1 MTDLLAKLNDA
12 QLAAVTAPDGP
23 VLVVAGAGSGK
34 TRVLTTRVAWLL
46 GERGVQPGGILAFT
60 FTNRAARE
68 MKERVAGAVGQG
80 RAPFWIGT
88 FHATGLRILCSDG
101 VSIGVPQDFTIFD
114 TDDSKRL
121 LKQVLDELKI
131 DAKQFT
137 PSGARS
143 QISAWKNDDVDPVAA
158 AARATTFIE
167 EKYAAIF
174 AGYEKGLVRCR
185 ALDFDDLILRT
196 VHLLEQDEGVR
207 GRYAERFRHV
217 LVDEFQDT
225 NPLQL
230 VLIKALQSW
239 HGNVFAVGDDDQS
252 IYSWRGARIENMLG
266 FDEFFPGAVTCRLEQ
281 NYRSTGIILDA
292 ANAVIAN
299 NRRRKG
305 KNLWTAGDRGEQLVE
320 EEFLDGED
328 EAARLVDIV
337 RSELARGLTRA
348 DVTVLYRTNAQS
360 RVLEDA
366 LRRAHLPYQIVGS
379 LQFYERKEVRD
390 VLAYL
395 KFIAN
400 PADEI
405 SLQRI
410 INVPKRQLGDTTV
423 ARLLELASGAG
434 LTCGQA
440 AAEPGLLEGVVSG
453 AVCRRVRT
461 FFDQAARWRLLA
473 SEGLPIPDL
482 LQQVLKDIGYQQHLE
497 ADDPEG
503 AAARAENVAELVNA
517 AADFQES
524 NPDGKLSQFLEQT
537 ALVSDPDTIRD
548 GEGQV
553 RLMTIHTAKG
563 LEFPVVVLC
572 GVEDDILPHINS
584 AADEAGLEEERRL
597 FYVALTR
604 AERRVYLLH
613 AMRRRRFGTWQD
625 ALPSRFLVEVPEA
638 LIERRRLNLGF
649 GPGAGAG
656 MTRPTGSGWGSG
668 GSGGSAR
675 SGGGHA
681 REPVRPSTWTGGAS
695 RAWTGG
701 GGSAGGPQGSSAP
714 RRVGPHDWGSSKR
727 PRSGVTGAPG
737 RGGGARPHDEYSQEA
752 WSDDVAQPTP
762 YFVGQTVSHGIFG
775 TGTVARV
782 EGAGGDL
789 LVTVDFA
796 DHGRKHLNP
805 AFAPL
810 VPLD

>member
-1 MTDLLAKLNDA
+1 VQDILSSLNDA
-12 QLAAVTAPDGP
+12 QRGAVTAPDGP

-34 TRVLTTRVAWLL
+34 TKVLTTRIAWLL
-46 GERGVQPGGILAFT
+46 AERGVHPGGILAYT

-68 MKERVAGAVGQG
+68 MRERVAQGVGEG

-88 FHATGLRILCSDG
+88 FHSTGLRILRADG
-101 VSIGVPQDFTIFD
+101 VAAGVPGDFTIFD
-114 TDDSKRL
+114 TDDSKKL
-121 LKQVLDELKI
+121 IKQVLDDLKI

-143 QISAWKNDDVDPVAA
+143 VISAWKNDDVDPVAA
-158 AARATTFIE
+158 LAQARSFVD
-167 EKYAAIF
+167 EKHAAIY
-174 AGYEKGLVRCR
+174 AGYEQGLARCR

-196 VHLLEQDEGVR
+196 VHLLERDDAAR
-207 GRYAERFRHV
+207 LKYAERFHHV

-230 VLIKALQSW
+230 VLIKLLSGV
-239 HGNVFAVGDDDQS
+239 HGNLFAVGDDDQS
-252 IYSWRGARIENMLG
+252 IYSWRGARIENMLA

-281 NYRSTGIILDA
+281 NYRSTGMILDA

-305 KNLWTAGDRGEQLVE
+305 KNLWTAGERGEQLVE

-328 EAARLVDIV
+328 EASRLVDIV
-337 RSELARGLTRA
+337 KAELGRGLTRA

-423 ARLLELASGAG
+423 ARLMAIASASG
-434 LTCGQA
+434 LTCGEA
-440 AAEPGLLEGVVSG
+440 ASESGLLEAEMSA
-453 AVCRRVRT
+453 AVCKRVRA
-461 FFDQAARWRLLA
+461 FFTLAAKWRRLA
-473 SEGLPIPDL
+473 QEAAPLPDL
-482 LQQVLKDIGYQQHLE
+482 LQQVLKDIGYQDHLD
-497 ADDPEG
+497 ADDPESAG
-503 AAARAENVAELVNA
+503 QRSENVAELVNA
-517 AADFQES
+517 AADFHETT
-524 NPDGKLSQFLEQT
+524 GGGALLQFLEQT
-537 ALVSDPDTIRD
+537 ALVADADTIRD

-563 LEFPVVVLC
+563 LEFPVVVLAGC
-572 GVEDDILPHINS
+572 EDDILPHINS
-584 AADEAGLEEERRL
+584 AMDEAGLEEERRL

-604 AERRVYLLH
+604 AEKRIYLLH
-613 AMRRRRFGTWQD
+613 AMRRRRFGTYQD
-625 ALPSRFLVEVPEA
+625 ALPSRFLSEVPED
-638 LIERRRLNLGF
+638 LIERRRLNLGYAG
-649 GPGAGAG
+649 GPGA
-656 MTRPTGSGWGSG
+656 TRSLSG
-668 GSGGSAR
+668 GFVERGAARRPGDPVKPTTWSGG
-675 SGGGHA
+675 
-681 REPVRPSTWTGGAS
+681 TS
-695 RAWTGG
+695 RAWTGTAGHG
-701 GGSAGGPQGSSAP
+701 GGRGFQESSATK
-714 RRVGPHDWGSSKR
+714 RVSPHEWGSSNR
-727 PRSGVTGAPG
+727 PRP
-737 RGGGARPHDEYSQEA
+737 GARPAAGQDEHRQETWDDDVSQEA
-752 WSDDVAQPTP
+752 P

-775 TGTVARV
+775 TGSVARV
-782 EGAGGDL
+782 EGAGEDL
-789 LVTVDFA
+789 QVTVDFA
-796 DHGRKHLNP
+796 DYGRKHLNP
-805 AFAPL
+805 KFAPL
-810 VPLD
+810 TPLD